1 MTQFEMATVVI
12 AIVSGV
18 FGTIGWLLLRLVDH
32 QKQLNLDKEAYRREL
47 TAEKNRTAESKF
59 EQLIQRMDTLV
70 EQIGHLFR
78 DQEMVTESVK
88 VLGVRVGKVEKRIGE
103 HFVRC
108 NEREKLIYDI
118 KDRQANAIKKYDGA
132 LLRGTDKCLDRT
144 DRES

>member
-1 MTQFEMATVVI
+1 MTPFEMATVVL